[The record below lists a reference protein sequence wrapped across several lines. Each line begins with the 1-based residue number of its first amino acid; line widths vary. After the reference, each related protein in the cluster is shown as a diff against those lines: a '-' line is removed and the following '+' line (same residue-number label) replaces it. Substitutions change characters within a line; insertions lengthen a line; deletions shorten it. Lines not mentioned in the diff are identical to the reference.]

1 MQQNCLL
8 CRKSAAITADM
19 MIDTPSVNIPQNSVH
34 RRRWVIYQLS
44 LKGLSLRQL
53 AIREGVTTQAMS
65 GALMTS
71 SSHLREVIATALGLT
86 AQTLFPEDFD
96 AAGNRLGW
104 TREQQRS
111 TRPHGRNVEDG
122 RAA

>member
-1 MQQNCLL
+1 
-8 CRKSAAITADM
+8 M
-19 MIDTPSVNIPQNSVH
+19 MIDTPTVNIPKKPAD
-34 RRRWVIYQLS
+34 RRGWVIWQLRQR
-44 LKGLSLRQL
+44 GTSLRRL
-53 AIREGVTTQAMS
+53 AIREGVSSQAMS
-65 GALMTS
+65 NALMLP

-104 TREQQRS
+104 TREPQRN
-111 TRPHGRNVEDG
+111 TRHSGRNVEDG